1 VKLCKITVLGIRS
14 PIVPQWYWKL
24 DYYKWN
30 VMNKLALILSLL
42 ASCSVWAQGSIE
54 AGKAKSETCVACHG
68 ADGNSLITTYPKLA
82 GQHAKYIEKQLKDLK
97 LGATSAGKQGRYDPV
112 MSAMA
117 MPLSDEDMSDL
128 AAYFS
133 SLPISS
139 NSTPEDVVS
148 TGKALYTAGD
158 ASRGLTAC
166 IACHGPRGNGT
177 ELSGFPKISGQH
189 ADYVKA
195 QLMKFRDDSRGN
207 DMNAMMR
214 DVAKKLTDADIEI
227 LSKYVGGLH

>member
-1 VKLCKITVLGIRS
+1 
-14 PIVPQWYWKL
+14 
-24 DYYKWN
+24 
-30 VMNKLALILSLL
+30 MNKLALILSLL

-68 ADGNSLITTYPKLA
+68 ADGNSQIATYPKLA
-82 GQHAKYIEKQLKDLK
+82 GQHAKYIEKQLKELK
-97 LGATSAGKQGRYDPV
+97 LGASSAGKQGRYDPV

-117 MPLSDEDMSDL
+117 MPLSEQDMADL
-128 AAYFS
+128 AAYYA

-139 NSTPEDVVS
+139 NSTPEEVVS
-148 TGKALYTAGD
+148 TGKVLYSAGD

-195 QLMKFRDDSRGN
+195 QLLKFRDDSRGN

-214 DVAKKLTDADIEI
+214 DVAKKLTDADIDT

>member
-1 VKLCKITVLGIRS
+1 
-14 PIVPQWYWKL
+14 
-24 DYYKWN
+24 
-30 VMNKLALILSLL
+30 MNKLALILSLL

-195 QLMKFRDDSRGN
+195 QLMKFRDESRGN

>member
-1 VKLCKITVLGIRS
+1 MK
-14 PIVPQWYWKL
+14 
-24 DYYKWN
+24 
-30 VMNKLALILSLL
+30 KLALILSLL

-54 AGKAKSETCVACHG
+54 AGKAKSQTCVACHG
-68 ADGNSLITTYPKLA
+68 ADGNSQITTYPKLA

-97 LGATSAGKQGRYDPV
+97 LGMTSGGKQGRYDPV

-117 MPLSDEDMSDL
+117 MPLSDEDMTDL

-133 SLPISS
+133 SLPISP
-139 NSTPEDVVS
+139 NSTPEDVVDK
-148 TGKALYTAGD
+148 GKVLYNAGD

-166 IACHGPRGNGT
+166 TACHGPRGNGT

-195 QLMKFRDDSRGN
+195 QLQKFRDADRGN
-207 DMNAMMR
+207 DMNEMMR